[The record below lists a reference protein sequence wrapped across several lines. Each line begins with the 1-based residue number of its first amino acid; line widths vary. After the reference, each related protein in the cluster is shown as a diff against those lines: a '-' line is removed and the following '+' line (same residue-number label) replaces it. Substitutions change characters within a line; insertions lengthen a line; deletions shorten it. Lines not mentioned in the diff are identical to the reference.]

1 MHDSSALAAKRRDM
15 SQFIEDKQ
23 TRRYEPQSIV
33 FVGAGNVATCMA
45 DVFKEKGLHVICVY
59 SRTAE
64 SASTLAGKI
73 GCDYV
78 TELESMPKADIYIV
92 MLKDDVLLSLADRIV
107 AVCPEALFIHTSGS
121 VPMSVW
127 KDAGAVH
134 YGVLY
139 PMQTFSRAKKVRW
152 DNLPVFPEASSDE
165 DMETLSTIASTI
177 SGNVHPLSSELRC
190 RMHLAAV
197 FVTNFTNR
205 MYGISEVLLKEA
217 GLSFHLMLPMI
228 LETAAKVIKLN
239 PVKAQSGP
247 AARGDERVMS
257 VHRELLKS
265 HPEWL
270 EMYNLISADIRKAVE
285 NGDRV

>member
-1 MHDSSALAAKRRDM
+1 MEIFSALAARRRSM
-15 SQFIEDKQ
+15 RQFTDEKL
-23 TRRYEPQSIV
+23 TGGYEPLSIV
-33 FVGAGNVATCMA
+33 FVGAGSVATSMA
-45 DVFKEKGLHVICVY
+45 DIFMEKGLRITCVY

-64 SASTLAGKI
+64 SAGVLANKI
-73 GCDYV
+73 GCSYV
-78 TELESMPKADIYIV
+78 TELESMPKADIYIA
-92 MLKDDVLLSLADRIV
+92 MLKDDVLLSLASRIV
-107 AVCPEALFIHTSGS
+107 AVCPDAFFLHTSGC

-139 PMQTFSRAKKVRW
+139 PMQTFSRLKKVKW
-152 DNLPVFPEASSDE
+152 SNLPVFPEASSDE
-165 DMETLSTIASTI
+165 DMETLTTIANTI
-177 SGNVHPLSSELRC
+177 SDNVHPLSSELRC

-205 MYGISEVLLKEA
+205 MYGISEELLNEA

-247 AARGDERVMS
+247 AARGDERVMN

-270 EMYNLISADIRKAVE
+270 EMYNLISADIRNALE